1 MGTDTSTPSNAVAT
15 PARPADSYS
24 RDVQGLIAELRVIS
38 FLLVEGFNLDVDLDA
53 IRQQFTPF
61 KL

>member
-1 MGTDTSTPSNAVAT
+1 MGTDTSIPANSNPTPLK
-15 PARPADSYS
+15 PADSYGT
-24 RDVQGLIAELRVIS
+24 DQQGIICELRVIS
-38 FLLVEGFNLDVDLDA
+38 FLLAEGLHLDVDLDA